1 MQPSPQVPTS
11 SRWCPWATQLP
22 KAHRHSLGCSRRLEG
37 YSCCGEERPGKAGG
51 LRGAEATIGDARE
64 GTVTAGRLA
73 GAWPAAQ
80 QPSGPRSTSGR
91 ARVVS
96 VAGGPV
102 LLLWTQQ
109 PPGSA
114 LEEPGSREG
123 AGVCPAL
130 AAAAGG
136 AADHRC
142 RRAGGGG
149 RPQASGPRVLE
160 LGVLGGGGWLRGVGA
175 VAGLPRYEGSLGGAV
190 V

>member
-142 RRAGGGG
+142 RRAGGGRTTAG
-149 RPQASGPRVLE
+149 LWAASAGTR
-160 LGVLGGGGWLRGVGA
+160 GAGWGGLRGVGA